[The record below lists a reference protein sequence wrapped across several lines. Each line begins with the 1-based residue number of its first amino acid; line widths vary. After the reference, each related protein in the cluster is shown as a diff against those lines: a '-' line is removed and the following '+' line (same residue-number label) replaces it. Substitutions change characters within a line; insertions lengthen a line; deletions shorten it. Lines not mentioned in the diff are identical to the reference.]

1 VAGPGDERDDR
12 EQKGDDEDL
21 FEDLDEFFAPLQ
33 EAGWPEGQ
41 EAEEEAAPG
50 QVPPTPPQGPGS
62 EGAAEP
68 GSLEDWDVAIEV
80 PEADELLAAP
90 PGTETPEP
98 EEAGVPT
105 PREGLPEP
113 EGEEAVE
120 AALGGEESGAEEEGP
135 LNLDDLQAPP
145 PEYADLPGAEGGEE
159 EAVLPEEEAVT
170 AEELFEGPEGEEEP
184 IAVGG
189 AGVGEAAEEEEEPEQ
204 PEAAEEPEAEAVEAA
219 AEHFASGIRETP
231 EEVERELL
239 EDLEEGRTE
248 DETVTIEPGAAA
260 PEGPTWQEAA
270 EPVAEEPAAA
280 AAAPAGRNLTAA
292 FLSGIL
298 LAIAVIVLLA
308 IDKGPFVVFAGAVVL
323 LGQAELYAVMRT
335 RRFQPATLLGLVCGG
350 LIIAGA
356 YLRGPSGV
364 TLGLFLAMGL
374 TVLWF
379 MAAPAASRRNT
390 TINAGATILGTV
402 YVPFLASFAILL
414 LTYPGDLGRN
424 VFLVVV
430 GLTIL
435 YDVCAY
441 AIGTL
446 WGSRPLAPTISPQK
460 SWEGAIG
467 ATFVLLLVALA
478 IVPSIDPFDAP
489 GRAVGLALVI
499 AVAAPLGDLVESALK
514 RDLGVKDM
522 GTVLPGHGGILDR
535 IDAILFAA
543 PAAFWFLQLSF

>member
-1 VAGPGDERDDR
+1 MAGPDDERDER
-12 EQKGDDEDL
+12 GQRPEDEDL

-41 EAEEEAAPG
+41 EPEEAPPTAPG
-50 QVPPTPPQGPGS
+50 GDMAADD
-62 EGAAEP
+62 EGAGEP
-68 GSLEDWDVAIEV
+68 PPIEDWDVAIDV
-80 PEADELLAAP
+80 PGEDELLVGPSGEEP
-90 PGTETPEP
+90 PEGVEP
-98 EEAGVPT
+98 EL
-105 PREGLPEP
+105 EGL
-113 EGEEAVE
+113 EGEEPVE
-120 AALGGEESGAEEEGP
+120 EAIGRGGGAEGEGP
-135 LNLDDLQAPP
+135 LSLDDLQTPP
-145 PEYADLPGAEGGEE
+145 PEYADLPGAEEGEE
-159 EAVLPEEEAVT
+159 ESVLPEEGAVT
-170 AEELFEGPEGEEEP
+170 AEDLFEEPEEGE
-184 IAVGG
+184 AL
-189 AGVGEAAEEEEEPEQ
+189 AAEEAGVEGAAAGA
-204 PEAAEEPEAEAVEAA
+204 EAPEPEAVGAAEVSESEAVEAA
-219 AEHFASGIRETP
+219 AEHFATGIRETP

-239 EDLEEGRTE
+239 EDLDREAEPE
-248 DETVTIEPGAAA
+248 DQTVTIEPSAPAAEA
-260 PEGPTWQEAA
+260 PSWQEAA
-270 EPVAEEPAAA
+270 EPVAEEPGAPPP
-280 AAAPAGRNLTAA
+280 PAGRNLTAA

-298 LAIAVIVLLA
+298 LAVAVIVLLA

-323 LGQAELYAVMRT
+323 LGQAEFYAVMRT

-356 YLRGPSGV
+356 YLRGPAGV
-364 TLGLFLAMGL
+364 TLGLFLAMAL

-390 TINAGATILGTV
+390 TLNAGATILGTV

-478 IVPSIDPFDAP
+478 IVPSIDPFGAP

-499 AVAAPLGDLVESALK
+499 AVAAPIGDLVESALK

-535 IDAILFAA
+535 IDAILIAA